1 MSLFD
6 TLNPFSKQNTQ
17 NINFDPY
24 GPVGALKQA
33 GSTVG
38 DALKG
43 SILDPGRGNE
53 TLAAAYAQAQ
63 QQAAALSDLQWQR
76 QMQGLQGALGHVGQ
90 QQSLWN
96 SVYGGPP
103 GGAAPGPN
111 LGSPPFTMPA
121 PGGGQLRPD
130 YITPG
135 HAPNTNPDFQS
146 ILDRLNA
153 AGGPQGRATTE
164 NTFGSPNPAGSPPG
178 TTWQMPSANTSN
190 PMVTSASGGGGGVAS
205 SASPGGGISMQQG
218 ALSAS
223 PPPLTYGTP
232 RPTPVAATASRG
244 LDSYLSPPPAPTPS
258 LAVAAPS
265 LSSFIAPPAAPP
277 PPAPASAAL
286 PGLADF
292 IPVTG
297 GGMSPMLRKV
307 GWGGL

>member
-1 MSLFD
+1 MGITWS
-6 TLNPFSKQNTQ
+6 TLNPFSTQNTQ

-24 GPVGALKQA
+24 GPVGSIKQGLDTA
-33 GSTVG
+33 GS
-38 DALKG
+38 AIKG

-53 TLAAAYAQAQ
+53 TLAAAYAAAQ

-121 PGGGQLRPD
+121 PGGGQIRPD

-146 ILDRLNA
+146 ILDRMNA
-153 AGGPQGRATTE
+153 AGGPQGMAPPTTQS
-164 NTFGSPNPAGSPPG
+164 TFAQPAQGVAPGSS
-178 TTWQMPSANTSN
+178 TWQMPSAKTSN
-190 PMVTSASGGGGGVAS
+190 PMVTSGGGVAS

-218 ALSAS
+218 ALSA
-223 PPPLTYGTP
+223 PPTYGTP
-232 RPTPVAATASRG
+232 RPTPSAGAAATG
-244 LDSYLSPPPAPTPS
+244 LDSYLSPPPTPTPS

-292 IPVTG
+292 IPITG
-297 GGMSPMLRKV
+297 SGMSPMLRKV